1 MGFSGTHEGDGS
13 CGSQPLSE
21 RQILCASDP
30 TGSRKQTSSLGLSD
44 HKILNEVGRMKI
56 CSPKA
61 PWRIQDKVNSTRL
74 LILDAN
80 GKRRLQV
87 DPSCK
92 RLIRSLRS
100 LEFKPGMAVPDPN
113 SDHSHMVD
121 ALGYGALALSKGLTP
136 WKIGAGPS
144 FW

>member
-1 MGFSGTHEGDGS
+1 
-13 CGSQPLSE
+13 
-21 RQILCASDP
+21 
-30 TGSRKQTSSLGLSD
+30 
-44 HKILNEVGRMKI
+44 MKI

-80 GKRRLQV
+80 GRRRLQV

-100 LEFKPGMAVPDPN
+100 LEFKPGMVVPDPN

-121 ALGYGALALSKGLTP
+121 ALGNGALALSKGLTP
-136 WKIGAGPS
+136 WEIGEGLQLQ
-144 FW
+144 